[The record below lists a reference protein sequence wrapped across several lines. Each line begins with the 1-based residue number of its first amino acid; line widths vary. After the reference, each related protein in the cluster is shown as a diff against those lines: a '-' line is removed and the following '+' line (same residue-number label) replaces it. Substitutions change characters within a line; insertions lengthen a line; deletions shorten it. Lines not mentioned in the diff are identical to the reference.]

1 MQTGTLAV
9 LPQAGVKGM
18 TDNGG
23 GGGGGGYKLPS
34 NLLKFKQGL

>member
-1 MQTGTLAV
+1 MQTGTPAF

-23 GGGGGGYKLPS
+23 GGGGGGDKLPS